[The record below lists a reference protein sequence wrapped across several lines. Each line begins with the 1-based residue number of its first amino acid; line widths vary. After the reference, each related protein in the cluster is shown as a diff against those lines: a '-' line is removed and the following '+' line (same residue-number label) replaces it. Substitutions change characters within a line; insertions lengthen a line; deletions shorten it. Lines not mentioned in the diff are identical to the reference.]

1 MTYKLKYRQDDVDLL
16 LPTFRASVVR
26 VVARMQALGFEPVV
40 FDTLRTLEEAARN
53 AAKGTGILNSLH
65 LYGAACDVICNVH
78 GWTCNAK
85 RCKFYTVLR
94 RVALAEGCC
103 IGPAG
108 DLPHFQAIPVGA
120 WQNRLRA
127 HGTSTAT
134 LGDRDR
140 VVQAYRATLVKPPAA

>member
-78 GWTCNAK
+78 GWSCAAQK
-85 RCKFYTVLR
+85 CKFYRRLR
-94 RVALAEGCC
+94 EVYLADGCC
-103 IGPAG
+103 MGPVG
-108 DLPHFQAIPVGA
+108 DLPHFQAVPVGR
-120 WQNRLRA
+120 WQNKIRA
-127 HGTSTAT
+127 LGTAEASAA
-134 LGDRDR
+134 DRDR
-140 VVQAYRATLVKPPAA
+140 VIVEYRKATGLPAA